1 MLSASNI
8 SPYTSLISFTIGLP
22 TAVATYY
29 QAWKARQESRELRK
43 GMARSSFCLKF
54 VREDGS
60 SVNIASLDSLHSLPT
75 IGETVLLPGFS
86 NKDGSPQHGAYKIRA
101 IEHIYAPAKNRTVVE
116 GQIHLVKIV
125 ASVDS
130 LNSFELQAAS

>member
-1 MLSASNI
+1 MLSASTI

-29 QAWKARQESRELRK
+29 QAWKARQENRQLRE
-43 GMARSSFCLKF
+43 GIAFSGYCLEF

-75 IGETVLLPGFS
+75 VGEIVLLPGFEYV
-86 NKDGSPQHGAYKIRA
+86 GCAPQHGAYRVRNM
-101 IEHIYAPAKNRTVVE
+101 EHIYGLVNSRSAIP
-116 GQIHLVKIV
+116 GQVQLVKIV
-125 ASVDS
+125 ANVEPV
-130 LNSFELQAAS
+130 NSHELQAVS